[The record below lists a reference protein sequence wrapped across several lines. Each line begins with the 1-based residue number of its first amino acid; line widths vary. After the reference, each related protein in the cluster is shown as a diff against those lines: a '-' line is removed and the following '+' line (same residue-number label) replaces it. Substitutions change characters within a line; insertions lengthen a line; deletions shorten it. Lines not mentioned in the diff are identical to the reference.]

1 MEYYKNSDFAKH
13 FEYINMQ
20 NGTMS
25 SLNDFNIKPEAPDQ
39 KKKSRILNP
48 LDSSKLFQ
56 LHIFA
61 KYFRCKINYHILN
74 KERRNNHWKQI
85 QHSLRKLKC

>member
-39 KKKSRILNP
+39 KKKEQNFK
-48 LDSSKLFQ
+48 SS
-56 LHIFA
+56 
-61 KYFRCKINYHILN
+61 
-74 KERRNNHWKQI
+74 
-85 QHSLRKLKC
+85 